1 MTMLKDGKR
10 IVPKKEAEK
19 KPAKKESKKDKK

>member
-10 IVPKKEAEK
+10 IVPKKEAPK
-19 KPAKKESKKDKK
+19 QPDKKEQPKDKK